1 MEIITRAGNLL
12 LVGNGLVDGLVDE
25 ALERLDGDNLDV
37 SVKLNPD
44 KKTKNALAG
53 NSVQHGQ
60 ATLRVGQGQVDL
72 RKLRLLR
79 RRRR

>member
-60 ATLRVGQGQVDL
+60 ATSRVGQGQVDL